1 MPIAVNRP
9 MRSIT
14 FISISLV
21 GVYLAPRRRAGG
33 PAILPPGVEAIQCS
47 GLAVGQAR
55 GADRAVTFGMP
66 AGLLTADYDFE
77 LPDELIAQ
85 APLARRDASRLMLID
100 RSAGTIEHRRF
111 DELPALLGPTDLLVV
126 NRSRVL
132 KARLLGTRAGSGA
145 PAEVFLLAPLGDD
158 RYEAMVSPGGKLKPG
173 RVVNIAPGFT
183 VEILS
188 ITDRRTRIVQL
199 HATAGADR
207 AIEQHGHIPLPPY
220 IDRGDDAADVERYQT
235 VYAREAGSVAAPTAG
250 LHFTPELLDAI
261 AERGTGRAEVVLH
274 VGAGT
279 FKPVEVDDPSAHV
292 MHEERFT
299 VPAETADAHARTRA
313 AGGRVWA
320 VGTTTVRT
328 LESAADDA
336 GRVRAGDGETRIFI
350 RPPARLRAVDALVT
364 NFHLPRS
371 TLIMLVA
378 AFAGYDL
385 TMRAYR
391 EAIGE
396 RYRFYSYGDAMAI
409 V

>member
-1 MPIAVNRP
+1 
-9 MRSIT
+9 MRS
-14 FISISLV
+14 
-21 GVYLAPRRRAGG
+21 
-33 PAILPPGVEAIQCS
+33 
-47 GLAVGQAR
+47 
-55 GADRAVTFGMP
+55 
-66 AGLLTADYDFE
+66 GLLTADYDFE
-77 LPDELIAQ
+77 LPHELIAQ
-85 APLARRDASRLMLID
+85 APLPRRDASRLMVLD
-100 RSAGTIEHRRF
+100 RAAGTISHRHF
-111 DELPALLGPTDLLVV
+111 TDLAELLAPRDLLVV
-126 NRSRVL
+126 NRSRVVR
-132 KARLLGTRAGSGA
+132 ARLLGRRAGSGA
-145 PAEVFLLAPLGDD
+145 PAEIFLLAPLGDD

-173 RVVNIAPGFT
+173 RVVEIAPGFSA
-183 VEILS
+183 EIVAV
-188 ITDRRTRIVQL
+188 TERRTRIVKL
-199 HATAGADR
+199 RAGEGVET
-207 AIEQHGHIPLPPY
+207 AIEAHGHIPLPPY
-220 IDRGDDAADVERYQT
+220 IERGDEAADAERYQT

-250 LHFTPELLDAI
+250 LHFTPELLAAIDAKGVR
-261 AERGTGRAEVVLH
+261 RGEVVLH

-279 FKPVEVDDPSAHV
+279 FKPVEVDDPAEHA

-299 VPAETADAHARTRA
+299 LPDDTAQAHAATRA

-328 LESAADDA
+328 LESAADEA
-336 GRVRAGDGETRIFI
+336 GAVRAGTGETRIFL

-391 EAIGE
+391 EAIAE